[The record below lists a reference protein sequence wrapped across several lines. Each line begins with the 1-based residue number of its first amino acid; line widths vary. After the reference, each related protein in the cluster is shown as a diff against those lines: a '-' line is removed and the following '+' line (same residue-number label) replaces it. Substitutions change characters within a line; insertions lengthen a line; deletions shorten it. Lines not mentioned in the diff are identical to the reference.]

1 MTLRVLGVGE
11 GDEVI
16 TTPYTY
22 SATAEVIRNV
32 GAKIVFVDLDG
43 SSFEMNY
50 CKVAEAITPRTKA
63 IRFYLQRSRKIMNRN
78 LNNAINGIEKADALM
93 FAIEKAYLD
102 FEFMPEELERANRG
116 TNAFYALWDI
126 VHNIAESLEELAG
139 DADVV
144 DAIKAVQNK
153 NAALNFEN

>member
-50 CKVAEAITPRTKA
+50 CKVAEAITPRTEA
-63 IRFYLQRSRKIMNRN
+63 IRFYLQRSRK
-78 LNNAINGIEKADALM
+78 IEKADALM